1 MIKEIQGDLLACGA
15 DIICH
20 QVNFEGI
27 MGGGVAL
34 SIRNK
39 LLLENGLYQQ
49 YQTYCAVFQE
59 AAIGTVQMLET
70 PEVIVANL
78 FCQHA
83 FNSKKGVEKGLTDYE
98 AMEKCLR
105 TVKLYALKRR
115 SSKVAVPGYMGCG
128 IAGGDW
134 TRVLR
139 ILKKVFEDSAVELTI
154 VYWDQNAKEEV
165 TE

>member
-1 MIKEIQGDLLACGA
+1 MIKEIQGNLLTCGA
-15 DIICH
+15 GIICH

-49 YQTYCAVFQE
+49 YQTYCAVFRE
-59 AAIGTVQMLET
+59 AAIGTILMQET
-70 PEVIVANL
+70 PEVIVADL
-78 FCQHA
+78 FCQRA
-83 FNSKKGVEKGLTDYE
+83 FGSEKGLTDYD
-98 AMEKCLR
+98 AMEECLR

-115 SSKVAVPGYMGCG
+115 NLKVAVPGYMGCG

-134 TRVLR
+134 ARVLH

-154 VYWDQNAKEEV
+154 VYWDKNASNRI
-165 TE
+165 